1 MARTVLILAA
11 LLGGGLIAAQASA
24 QDAATD
30 ASADRGR
37 DLALKHCSR
46 CHSLEPAGASSEPT
60 APPFRDLHKKYPV
73 ENLGEALAEGILV
86 GHPQMPE
93 FKFGPDDVTAVIDY
107 LTRIQSGTA
116 KPNP

>member
-1 MARTVLILAA
+1 MARPVLILAA
-11 LLGGGLIAAQASA
+11 LLGGALIAAQASA

-37 DLALKHCSR
+37 DLVLKHCSR
-46 CHSLEPAGASSEPT
+46 CHSLAPTGPSSEPS
-60 APPFRDLHKKYPV
+60 APPFRDLHKRYPV

-93 FKFGPDDVTAVIDY
+93 FRFGPDDVTAVIDY
-107 LTRIQSGTA
+107 LNRIQSGTA
-116 KPNP
+116 KPSP

>member
-1 MARTVLILAA
+1 MARTFLILAA

-37 DLALKHCSR
+37 DLVLKHCSR
-46 CHSLEPAGASSEPT
+46 CHSLEPAGPSSEPA
-60 APPFRDLHKKYPV
+60 APPFRDLHKRYPV

-93 FKFGPDDVTAVIDY
+93 FRFAPDDVTAVIDY
-107 LTRIQSGTA
+107 LGRIQSGTA
-116 KPNP
+116 SPNP

>member
-1 MARTVLILAA
+1 MARTLLIFAA

-46 CHSLEPAGASSEPT
+46 CHSLEPAGASSEPA
-60 APPFRDLHKKYPV
+60 APPFRELHKRYPV
-73 ENLGEALAEGILV
+73 ESLGEALAEGILV

-93 FKFGPDDVTAVIDY
+93 FRFDPDDVTAVIDY
-107 LTRIQSGTA
+107 LSRIQSGTA
-116 KPNP
+116 TPSP